1 MSRLS
6 MEELMKSL
14 KEERGKKLKEKKIA
28 LTLDEVRY
36 KEFVTAI
43 VLSSNG
49 EEEVYET
56 FNRITKIM
64 VDTFIDSIDFYD
76 LTEEDMDAIVDIFE
90 ELI

>member
-28 LTLDEVRY
+28 LTLDEIRY

-64 VDTFIDSIDFYD
+64 VDTFIDSVDFYD

>member
-36 KEFVTAI
+36 KEFVTAV

-64 VDTFIDSIDFYD
+64 VDTFIDSVDFYD

>member
-64 VDTFIDSIDFYD
+64 VDTFIDSVDFYD

>member
-14 KEERGKKLKEKKIA
+14 KEERAKKLKEKKIA

-36 KEFVTAI
+36 KEFVTAV

-64 VDTFIDSIDFYD
+64 VDTFIDSVDFYD